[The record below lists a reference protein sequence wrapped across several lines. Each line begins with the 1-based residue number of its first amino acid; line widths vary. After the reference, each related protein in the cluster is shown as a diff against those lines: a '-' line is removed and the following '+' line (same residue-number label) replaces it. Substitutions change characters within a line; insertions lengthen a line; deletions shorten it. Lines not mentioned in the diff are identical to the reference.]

1 MSWNSKITLALMPL
15 RTPLRRFAI
24 HFVRPWLQYLLIVRL
39 NQCQPQHCTSKRLRR
54 FALLE
59 PELTLDKLLSKGRA
73 FEISDSQASGIE
85 NARVSSPEN
94 SADINFTHSS
104 DSDSEAYLFTVT
116 NTERKTPK
124 TRLKLY
130 NIEVEF
136 VIDTGAS
143 IDIIDAPTFTKLQNS
158 VNIKLQR
165 AKTRIYAYEI
175 GNCFGADRQF
185 QHYQRNNYPANGQK
199 PKFIIVGDSMTK
211 KIRRKEIND
220 EARDYHVLVKSF
232 PGATVE
238 KMKYYLEPEIMSN
251 PEGVIIHCGTN
262 NLRNESPESV
272 ANKIVELAIEAKKRT
287 QHVAVSSLVMR
298 TDSNELDL
306 KRARDSIDS
315 NPISVKS
322 PLGLVNRQV
331 PLESR
336 GSPLFE
342 SVQEFSTNV
351 SLESGVCNDIENNLN
366 STELLGQHSGEFSTS
381 DTFPS
386 PSLTASSQSDISD
399 FPDDLQN
406 LFGLRAQYHNHPII
420 GFLNINSIRYKITDL
435 RIIIEKFLPDILV
448 IQETKLSSEFNN
460 NAFLINN
467 YKTPM
472 RQDRDEFGGGLM
484 QYVRKGVVCNRVPSF
499 EVSSLELICSELTV
513 NKKKWIIYSIYR
525 PPERSN
531 LDSFFSAL
539 SLSLNSALDKY
550 DNVILMG
557 DININTFDKAD
568 AAYQKLASFCDV
580 FGLSNLVT
588 AKTCFTKNSSSS
600 IDVILTN
607 REKSFQKTSIFE
619 TGLSDYHG
627 LVLTILKSHIPRLKP
642 KIIKYRNYKKF
653 DPAKFLADVRR
664 TNFVALED
672 PDKCYDNLTNSFRN
686 LVDKHAPL
694 KTKTEAT
701 QQDPTLQSLAEIIRS
716 NKWNDISKIE
726 NANVNKEELKLF
738 SKLRSELTVNETSTI
753 ILRDTRIVMPAS
765 LRKAPIEIAHEGH
778 QGLVKT
784 KKLLRTKIWLPR
796 IDQMVQEIIERC
808 IPCQATGPDVRPEP
822 LSMSELPPSPWH
834 TVHIDFC
841 GPFPTG
847 EYALVVI
854 DAFSRFPEV
863 DIVSSTSA
871 KATLPKLERIFAT
884 HGLPTIIKSDN
895 GPPLSG
901 NGEVERFMKP
911 LQKAIHTA
919 VLEKKDWK
927 RSIYKFL
934 LNYRSTPHSTTGKTP
949 AELLFNRNIQNKL
962 PDIPTNNADHHNDLK
977 ETDSKAKSNMK
988 DYADRKFRAVSS
1000 ELSIGDTVLKI
1011 PENNQYFMDY
1021 DYNDDGNWD
1030 LDYEGNDG
1038 NIQRQEEE
1046 HIPQRYPLRERR
1058 PVDRYGNNIF
1068 QT

>member
-1 MSWNSKITLALMPL
+1 MAAAVTEESFQDCWFSEEHVMSESGIVMGKEVLCELILNKIRKIQKSKARADSNAVCKGLSKDHGLDEKTVLMCLDYMFLTKLIDKKFHRGKKSLRIKEKDTDTGNMDEYLEESSDAEKLERNGDNEENDEQSKGKARKISNDEERILELRSELTNTAEQQEKLMVDEDNRESLVQEDENTDHVQNTNGHNTPGRDNRSISISSDFSCDEVMEYTEAQWGGSKQGQEHVVKDTTSRRLDEMERKIDEIMSKINGAEQGRMRDDERKRSEEMLIRLGKLEEKNKQLKDENMALKLENFDLKQKAKYTQVPA
-15 RTPLRRFAI
+15 RVREDPWKFPNA
-24 HFVRPWLQYLLIVRL
+24 VRPR
-39 NQCQPQHCTSKRLRR
+39 SEK
-54 FALLE
+54 
-59 PELTLDKLLSKGRA
+59 
-73 FEISDSQASGIE
+73 ASAIKDHKTME
-85 NARVSSPEN
+85 NHGNSTTAIREN
-94 SADINFTHSS
+94 SENSEIPPGNIDSTDFTYADAVVHGQRSYARAQSTATSS
-104 DSDSEAYLFTVT
+104 AMHGEKETSL
-116 NTERKTPK
+116 NRK
-124 TRLKLY
+124 
-130 NIEVEF
+130 EVG
-136 VIDTGAS
+136 T
-143 IDIIDAPTFTKLQNS
+143 
-158 VNIKLQR
+158 
-165 AKTRIYAYEI
+165 EI

-211 KIRRKEIND
+211 KISRKEIND

-272 ANKIVELAIEAKKRT
+272 ANKIVELAMEAKKRT

-322 PLGLVNRQV
+322 PLGLENRQV

-351 SLESGVCNDIENNLN
+351 SLESGVCNDIENNLD

-568 AAYQKLASFCDV
+568 AAYQKLASFCD
-580 FGLSNLVT
+580 
-588 AKTCFTKNSSSS
+588 
-600 IDVILTN
+600 
-607 REKSFQKTSIFE
+607 R
-619 TGLSDYHG
+619 
-627 LVLTILKSHIPRLKP
+627 
-642 KIIKYRNYKKF
+642 KKF
-653 DPAKFLADVRR
+653 
-664 TNFVALED
+664 
-672 PDKCYDNLTNSFRN
+672 
-686 LVDKHAPL
+686 
-694 KTKTEAT
+694 
-701 QQDPTLQSLAEIIRS
+701 
-716 NKWNDISKIE
+716 
-726 NANVNKEELKLF
+726 
-738 SKLRSELTVNETSTI
+738 
-753 ILRDTRIVMPAS
+753 
-765 LRKAPIEIAHEGH
+765 
-778 QGLVKT
+778 
-784 KKLLRTKIWLPR
+784 
-796 IDQMVQEIIERC
+796 
-808 IPCQATGPDVRPEP
+808 
-822 LSMSELPPSPWH
+822 
-834 TVHIDFC
+834 
-841 GPFPTG
+841 
-847 EYALVVI
+847 
-854 DAFSRFPEV
+854 
-863 DIVSSTSA
+863 
-871 KATLPKLERIFAT
+871 
-884 HGLPTIIKSDN
+884 
-895 GPPLSG
+895 
-901 NGEVERFMKP
+901 
-911 LQKAIHTA
+911 
-919 VLEKKDWK
+919 
-927 RSIYKFL
+927 
-934 LNYRSTPHSTTGKTP
+934 
-949 AELLFNRNIQNKL
+949 
-962 PDIPTNNADHHNDLK
+962 
-977 ETDSKAKSNMK
+977 
-988 DYADRKFRAVSS
+988 
-1000 ELSIGDTVLKI
+1000 
-1011 PENNQYFMDY
+1011 PENLNF
-1021 DYNDDGNWD
+1021 
-1030 LDYEGNDG
+1030 
-1038 NIQRQEEE
+1038 
-1046 HIPQRYPLRERR
+1046 
-1058 PVDRYGNNIF
+1058 
-1068 QT
+1068 